1 MLLEALRYPFAGE
14 RRIDAVLVGGGLH
27 LAAVFLPA
35 VPFVPVAGYLV
46 RVLRHVATDESSGSR
61 RALDEG
67 PPDWRPV
74 SPLFVEGL
82 TAVGIAVIY
91 LLVPIALLVGTLELA
106 NGGGVDPTA
115 TGGGIL
121 FYAGSTLV
129 VAAALAAI
137 YPLPAA
143 LVAYATD
150 GLRAAFTPSRLWIA
164 IRDAEYFVATLTV
177 LAVLGVAGGI
187 YAPLNRIALG
197 FFVAFSVEV
206 AAAVVVA
213 RAAS

>member
-14 RRIDAVLVGGGLH
+14 RRLDAVLVGGGLH
-27 LAAVFLPA
+27 LLATALP
-35 VPFVPVAGYLV
+35 VLPLVPVVGYLV
-46 RVLRHVATDESSGSR
+46 RVLRHVATDESPGSR
-61 RALDEG
+61 TALDEG

-74 SPLFVEGL
+74 VPLFVDGV
-82 TAVGIAVIY
+82 TAIGVVVIY
-91 LLVPIALLVGTLELA
+91 LLVPIALLAGTMA
-106 NGGGVDPTA
+106 VAGGGALNPT
-115 TGGGIL
+115 TLGSGVL

-129 VAAALAAI
+129 FVTALAAI

-150 GLRAAFTPSRLWIA
+150 GLRPAFSPNRLQNA
-164 IRDAEYFVATLTV
+164 VRDAQYLVATLTA
-177 LAVLGVAGGI
+177 LAVLGVAAGI
-187 YAPLNRIALG
+187 FAPLNRIALG

-213 RAAS
+213 RSTS